1 MKRQVVDEI
10 LDGLSPQDPLAL
22 QSRQDLRRLN
32 RIMGNNRRWRRVFQN
47 FFPTPKRAPKLL
59 IELGAGD
66 GMSTL
71 EILRPLSSG
80 LWSGN
85 VGRLLFID
93 LNNPVSPETVQAFA
107 EINWQV
113 ETIQSDAVAWMHANP
128 ELLGASDLIFANLF
142 LHHFEASKL
151 KDFLLPVQLHA
162 RRFHALEP
170 RRSRLALFLSS
181 RVGWIGCNSVTQNDA
196 PVSVIAGFKD
206 HELSEIWNQRHQDE
220 AALQTGN
227 QPSWKLSENPHSFS
241 SHEFSAVREL
251 N

>member
-1 MKRQVVDEI
+1 MNRQVVDEI
-10 LDGLSPQDPLAL
+10 LDGLSPQDPLAI
-22 QSRQDLRRLN
+22 QSRRDLRRLN
-32 RIMGNNRRWRRVFQN
+32 RIMGNNRRWRRVFQD
-47 FFPTPKRAPKLL
+47 FFPTPNQAPKLL

-71 EILRPLSSG
+71 EILRPLSTG
-80 LWSGN
+80 LWSGS

-113 ETIQSDAVAWMHANP
+113 KCVQSDAVAWMQSNP
-128 ELLGASDLIFANLF
+128 ELLGKSDLIFANLF
-142 LHHFEASKL
+142 LHHFEASRL
-151 KDFLLPVQLHA
+151 QDFLQPIRSYS

-196 PVSVIAGFKD
+196 PVSVIAGFND
-206 HELSEIWNQRHQDE
+206 QELSEIWNQCQLDHDAPE
-220 AALQTGN
+220 TS
-227 QPSWKLSENPHSFS
+227 QPDWKLTENPRSFS
-241 SHEFSAVREL
+241 THEFSAVRGL
-251 N
+251 A